1 MRPPS
6 GIPPT
11 NAFPQPGEVG
21 RTVPR
26 ELTADLP
33 AARLDG
39 AGQETGRLRLAERA
53 AQLVEDV
60 PVHERPVLERGV
72 QLGSQALGIG
82 HAQARSTM

>member
-1 MRPPS
+1 
-6 GIPPT
+6 
-11 NAFPQPGEVG
+11 
-21 RTVPR
+21 
-26 ELTADLP
+26 
-33 AARLDG
+33 
-39 AGQETGRLRLAERA
+39 LRLAERA